1 MGDGFQYLDIIL
13 LAMIAAFIALRLRS
27 VLGRRTGNEQP
38 NAGQGDY
45 SPSPEAKTGA
55 GEDESLDQDLE
66 ESPTIVPVDSPAYE
80 ALRRIHDRDR
90 NFNLDGFVN
99 GGKAAYHMILE
110 AFWTGVAADLKP
122 LVSGDVFAQFESAIR
137 AREAAGRNC
146 GNKLVGIEK
155 VEIPEATLD
164 GNIARITLKY
174 VSDIILVT
182 RDSENRVIEGDVTDA
197 VVVTDIWTY
206 ERDLTRDDP
215 NWILVATRS
224 GASSGASSG
233 E

>member
-27 VLGRRTGNEQP
+27 ILGRRTGSEQSG
-38 NAGQGDY
+38 AGQSGY
-45 SPSPEAKTGA
+45 SPSPEARAQSGA
-55 GEDESLDQDLE
+55 IEDENFNEGLDE
-66 ESPTIVPVDSPAYE
+66 MPTVVSADSPAYDV
-80 ALRRIHDRDR
+80 LRRIHDRDPDFDL
-90 NFNLDGFVN
+90 NGFVN
-99 GGKAAYHMILE
+99 GGKAAYRMILE
-110 AFWTGVAADLKP
+110 AFWTGNVADLKS
-122 LVSGDVFAQFESAIR
+122 LVSQDVFAQFESAIA
-137 AREAAGRNC
+137 AREAAGRSC
-146 GNKLVGIEK
+146 GNKLVNIEH
-155 VEIPEATLD
+155 VELPEASLD

-174 VSDIILVT
+174 VSNIILVT

-206 ERDLTRDDP
+206 ERDLTQGDP

-224 GASSGASSG
+224 G